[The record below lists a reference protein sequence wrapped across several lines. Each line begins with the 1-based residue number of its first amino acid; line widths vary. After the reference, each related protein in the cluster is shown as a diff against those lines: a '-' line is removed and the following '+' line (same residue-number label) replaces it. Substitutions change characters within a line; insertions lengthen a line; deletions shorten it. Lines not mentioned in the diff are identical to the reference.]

1 MSWLKKIKLWW
12 NGLFS
17 TGERISASPKPEIS
31 PAVEIARTP
40 GLNCPECRTR
50 MVVSIQNLVNLD
62 PLICPNCGLELTVDS
77 EKSQSA
83 LESLKKLQSGLDEA
97 AKVKQKSLM

>member
-1 MSWLKKIKLWW
+1 MDWFKKIQSWW

-17 TGERISASPKPEIS
+17 SEKSVPPPLKPEITPS
-31 PAVEIARTP
+31 VEITKTP

-62 PLICPNCGLELTVDS
+62 PLICPNCRLELTVDS